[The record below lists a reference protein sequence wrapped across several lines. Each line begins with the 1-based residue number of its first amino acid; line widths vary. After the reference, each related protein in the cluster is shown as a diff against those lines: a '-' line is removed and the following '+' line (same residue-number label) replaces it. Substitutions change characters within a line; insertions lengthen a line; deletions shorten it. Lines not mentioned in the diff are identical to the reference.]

1 MMRSERFDHWFDR
14 DTQTLVELDHR
25 RHVVHDEIDLIENRS
40 SVRQGDTPSGS
51 RATARRLPDPRSLC
65 EGGMDYATVLRRS
78 ACRSRGR
85 WMSSCVLYRNEARCM
100 LPRERFPAPHELNWT
115 AAADFLNLQ
124 ADSSVLPGGLSGSD
138 RILAATTNPQCKE

>member
-85 WMSSCVLYRNEARCM
+85 WMSSCVLYRNEARVHV
-100 LPRERFPAPHELNWT
+100 AP
-115 AAADFLNLQ
+115 
-124 ADSSVLPGGLSGSD
+124 
-138 RILAATTNPQCKE
+138 